1 MKKELKAALEV
12 ATAELVPQALG
23 ARFARMKRLPKDG
36 VTMVFPG
43 EIVFQD
49 TSDPSVGRFV
59 CFVPI
64 ANRNAFL
71 VELGWSGDGQF
82 PATAMRPSTTPEAER
97 SNRSPCGFVRLTMF
111 YSRLGE
117 DWDVTPV
124 DALDPAPVTHLL
136 ELEMRSLEPSEAA
149 GLIRP
154 FVEDACGK
162 LQQFAPAF
170 FDGIILVTGT

>member
-1 MKKELKAALEV
+1 
-12 ATAELVPQALG
+12 
-23 ARFARMKRLPKDG
+23 
-36 VTMVFPG
+36 
-43 EIVFQD
+43 
-49 TSDPSVGRFV
+49 
-59 CFVPI
+59 
-64 ANRNAFL
+64 
-71 VELGWSGDGQF
+71 
-82 PATAMRPSTTPEAER
+82 
-97 SNRSPCGFVRLTMF
+97 MF

-124 DALDPAPVTHLL
+124 DALDPASVTHLL